1 MSHLRPTLVLFALI
15 SLLTGVIYPLATTG
29 FAQVLFPQQARGSL
43 IERDGKLI
51 GSSLIGQNFAGE
63 NYFHPRPSGAGT
75 DGYDAASSSGSNL
88 GPTSKPL
95 LDALTARV
103 TAAQV
108 QNPEAKVPLEWVTA
122 SGSGLDPHI
131 SPASALF
138 QVPRVAQ
145 ARGLDAA
152 QVQQLVEA
160 HTQGRT
166 LGLLGEPRV
175 NVLEL
180 NLALDALS
188 PVASA
193 TPAP

>member
-1 MSHLRPTLVLFALI
+1 MLNHLRPTLVLFALF

-29 FAQVLFPQQARGSL
+29 FAQVLFPDQARGSL

-63 NYFHPRPSGAGT
+63 SYFHPRPSGAGA

-103 TAAQV
+103 AAAQA
-108 QNPEAKVPLEWVTA
+108 QNPGAKVPLEWVTA

-131 SPASALF
+131 SPASAQF
-138 QVPRVAQ
+138 QVPRI
-145 ARGLDAA
+145 ARARSLAEA
-152 QVQQLVEA
+152 QVQQLVEE

-175 NVLEL
+175 NVLQL
-180 NLALDALS
+180 NLLLDDTA
-188 PVASA
+188 PVA
-193 TPAP
+193 TP